1 MRRATGNE
9 MAKYVIR
16 LAMVIPTSHVKARYA
31 QLQIIIHRLWN
42 VLKRVEEWGKVG
54 KRIILVL
61 R

>member
-1 MRRATGNE
+1 